1 MRKCAFE
8 RRPAMISLPTRHA
21 LRGNAAELR
30 ASARRKTYFNGRI
43 IFNLGRSSMS
53 VRVRDL
59 SADGARV
66 CLSIPWPCPP
76 RFTLEVD
83 RTSPD
88 MTVTRQCEV
97 VWQRGMTL
105 GIRFLDRDKE
115 TLAQRARS

>member
-1 MRKCAFE
+1 
-8 RRPAMISLPTRHA
+8 MISLPNRHSHLGDA
-21 LRGNAAELR
+21 SDLR
-30 ASARRKTYFNGRI
+30 ANARRKTYLNGRI
-43 IFNLGRSSMS
+43 VFNLGRSSMS

-83 RTSPD
+83 RAAPER
-88 MTVTRQCEV
+88 TVTRQCEV
-97 VWQRGMTL
+97 VWQYGMIL

-115 TLAQRARS
+115 TPGQRVRI